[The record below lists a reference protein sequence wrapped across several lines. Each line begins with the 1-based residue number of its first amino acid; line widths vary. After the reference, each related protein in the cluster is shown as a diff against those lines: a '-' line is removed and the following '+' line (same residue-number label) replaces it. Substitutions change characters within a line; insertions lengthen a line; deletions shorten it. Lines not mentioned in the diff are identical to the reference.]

1 MASLKKFE
9 MRLLRPRLGVGTKT
23 LIALSIVFWVPV
35 SVLAVIMF
43 YLFQGLLYDEGLN
56 SIKVNLKG
64 AREVCEGQINLV
76 KGVTAQFT
84 ARQEVKVAILKK
96 DAAKLQTLLL
106 EFGKNNPYIDIL
118 TVVDSHQRVIS
129 RKTDRRGD
137 ILSISGLL
145 STALF
150 NGKQTSSTELVS
162 RDFLK
167 NEDEDLVKRVK
178 DLGLVQFV
186 VSPVKYRDRTIGAL
200 VAGSLLTGD
209 PWLGNAVYR
218 RFGVEM
224 ALFAGQTPQ
233 TFLLHSTASLPRS
246 TWAIG
251 QSMPEKLREEIA
263 FGRPYYGTLTIGGT
277 EHLVAYEPLMDSRNS
292 IIGAI
297 GVSMP
302 AKKIQTIVLY
312 NIGKGIFVVALVGL
326 VISIIITTFVK
337 ADITRPLET
346 LARAMEAFGRGERN
360 VSVDIKTGDQ
370 FETLGEGFNRMAEGI
385 KKKEERLKKHNEI
398 AKLLMS
404 TLDLKELMEKMLN
417 IAVNVTESHMGIVY
431 LCEENNTRLV
441 PRVMYGTKAEIKPLK
456 MGEGYPGRAAKEN
469 KKFIISLPQRTMD
482 EVLELGFIA
491 TPPGEVAYIPLSYRD
506 RVLGVLVLGSINEY
520 TEDEVNLFDYLAN
533 QISIALDNAIMHQR
547 IQELSITDAL
557 TGLYNRRYLNSR
569 LEEEWARAVRHGK
582 PLSILLFD
590 VDNFKSI
597 NDTYGHDKGDEV
609 LKGVASVLK
618 ENVRKE
624 DLASRYGG
632 EEFVVVLV
640 DIDMEDARK
649 FGERIRELVKARVY
663 DWMDRNVT
671 ISVGVATY
679 PRAKAKNYEELIQF
693 ADQAM
698 YRAKVSGKDRVIVYE
713 EGKE

>member
-1 MASLKKFE
+1 MS
-9 MRLLRPRLGVGTKT
+9 
-23 LIALSIVFWVPV
+23 
-35 SVLAVIMF
+35 
-43 YLFQGLLYDEGLN
+43 
-56 SIKVNLKG
+56 
-64 AREVCEGQINLV
+64 
-76 KGVTAQFT
+76 
-84 ARQEVKVAILKK
+84 
-96 DAAKLQTLLL
+96 
-106 EFGKNNPYIDIL
+106 
-118 TVVDSHQRVIS
+118 
-129 RKTDRRGD
+129 
-137 ILSISGLL
+137 
-145 STALF
+145 
-150 NGKQTSSTELVS
+150 GKQASATELVS
-162 RDFLK
+162 REFLR
-167 NEDEDLVKRVK
+167 NEDEDLAKRVK

-186 VSPVKYRDRTIGAL
+186 VSPIKSGDMTIGAL

-209 PWLGNAVYR
+209 PWLGNAVYK

-224 ALFAGQTPQ
+224 ALFAGQSPQ
-233 TFLLHSTASLPRS
+233 TFILHSTASLPRS
-246 TWAIG
+246 TWAVG
-251 QSMPEKLREEIA
+251 QGMPEKLREEIA
-263 FGRPYYGTLTIGGT
+263 FGKPYYGTLTIGDV
-277 EHLVAYEPLMDSRNS
+277 EHLVAYEPLMDSKNS
-292 IIGAI
+292 IIGAV

-312 NIGKGIFVVALVGL
+312 NMGKGILVVALVGL
-326 VISIIITTFVK
+326 VISIVITAFVK

-346 LARAMEAFGRGERN
+346 LARAMDAFGRGERN
-360 VSVDIKTGDQ
+360 ISVHIRTGDQ
-370 FETLGEGFNRMAEGI
+370 FETLGDGFNRMAEGI

-431 LCEENNTRLV
+431 LCEEGNTRLV
-441 PRVMYGTKAEIKPLK
+441 PRVMYGTKAEIKPLQ
-456 MGEGYPGRAAKEN
+456 MGEGYPGRAAQEN
-469 KKFIISLPQRTMD
+469 RTFIISLPQRTMD

-520 TEDEVNLFDYLAN
+520 SEDEANIFDYLAN
-533 QISIALDNAIMHQR
+533 QISIALDNAMMHQR

-569 LEEEWARAVRHGK
+569 LEEEWAMAVRHGNS
-582 PLSILLFD
+582 LSILLFD

-609 LKGVASVLK
+609 LKGVASIMK

-640 DIDMEDARK
+640 DTDTEDAKK
-649 FGERIRELVKARVY
+649 FGERMRKRVKARVY
-663 DWMDRNVT
+663 DWMERNVT

-679 PRAKAKNYEELIQF
+679 PRSHAKSYEELIQL

-698 YRAKVSGKDRVIVYE
+698 YLAKVSGKDRVVAYE
-713 EGKE
+713 DDKK